1 MKFGFIAVSAD
12 EKTSIG
18 GLGSTS
24 EMEIN
29 MYCIEM
35 LEFDVSS
42 SVLSSTLD
50 SSQAWSPPPPQAFR
64 HRNIDTDAMDN
75 EQVFLQRQQASRHI
89 KNYKTAVGRE
99 IVMEEPG
106 KWMCASGQDGLR
118 ECAAKIADF
127 ICQPSLVE

>member
-1 MKFGFIAVSAD
+1 MKFGFIADSTD

-18 GLGSTS
+18 GRCSTS

-29 MYCIEM
+29 MDCIE
-35 LEFDVSS
+35 LFEFDVS
-42 SVLSSTLD
+42 SSTLD

-64 HRNIDTDAMDN
+64 HRNIETDAMDN

-99 IVMEEPG
+99 MVMEEPG
-106 KWMCASGQDGLR
+106 KWMCGQDGLL
-118 ECAAKIADF
+118 ECAAKIAEF